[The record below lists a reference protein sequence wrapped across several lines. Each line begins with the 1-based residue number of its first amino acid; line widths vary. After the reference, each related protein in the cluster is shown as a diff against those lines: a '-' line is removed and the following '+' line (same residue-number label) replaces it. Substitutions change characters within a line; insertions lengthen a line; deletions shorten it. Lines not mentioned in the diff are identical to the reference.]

1 MVKTVH
7 VAFASQGGAGNAA
20 INFYQMQRMYGINSE
35 FICRTNKIKISDII
49 FHPALLVFALIDYF
63 LIGKKEAYFFS
74 LFRFKLSSQLLKN
87 IKGSIVHIHWAPG
100 IATIKDLNALG
111 RNNLKIFIHLHDM
124 WFLTGGCHHSLSC
137 MGFTTNCNTCPFARK
152 IYSDIIRESKFQKS
166 NFLKQ
171 DNVYL
176 IAPSTWMQKKIELMD
191 PKLLTKSRLIPNPV
205 NPDNYRPLSKSLAKK
220 IIGVDPNNIVLGFV
234 ASSLNDANKGIQNFV
249 GELEKSRDGSN
260 ITLLFVGDGQIK
272 TQMSSL
278 SFKYVENT
286 SQMSILYS
294 AMDMFINPSIVET
307 FSYTNLEASL
317 HNTPVLSLK
326 NGGSSDTILANLNGF
341 ELESINDLIS
351 KISELLVPNSSYNKI
366 AQSSRSFVLDKFSFN
381 RVNKLLVDFYNL

>member
-20 INFYQMQRMYGINSE
+20 INFYKMQRMYGINSE
-35 FICRTNKIKISDII
+35 FICRTSKIRILDII
-49 FHPALLVFALIDYF
+49 FHPVLLFSALIDYF
-63 LIGKKEAYFFS
+63 LISKKKAYFFS
-74 LFRFKLSSQLLKN
+74 LFRSKLSSQLLKN
-87 IKGSIVHIHWAPG
+87 IKGSIVHIHWVPG
-100 IATIKDLNALG
+100 MATKKDLNALG

-124 WFLTGGCHHSLSC
+124 WFLTGGCHHSFSC

-152 IYSDIIRESKFQKS
+152 IYSDIIRESKFQKL

-176 IAPSTWMQKKIELMD
+176 IAPSTWMQKKIEIMD

-220 IIGVDPNNIVLGFV
+220 IIGVDLNNIVLGFV
-234 ASSLNDANKGIQNFV
+234 ASNLNDANKGIQNFV

-272 TQMSSL
+272 THMSSL
-278 SFKYVENT
+278 TFKYVKNT

-326 NGGSSDTILANLNGF
+326 NGGSGDTISANLNGF
-341 ELESINDLIS
+341 ELESINDIIS
-351 KISELLVPNSSYNKI
+351 KISELLLPNSSYNKI
-366 AQSSRSFVLDKFSFN
+366 AQNSRSFVLDKFSFN
-381 RVNKLLVDFYNL
+381 SVNKQLVDFYNL

>member
-20 INFYQMQRMYGINSE
+20 INFCRMQRMYGINSE
-35 FICRTNKIKISDII
+35 FICRTIKIRISDII
-49 FHPALLVFALIDYF
+49 FHPVLFVFALIDYL
-63 LIGKKEAYFFS
+63 LISKKKVYFFS
-74 LFRFKLSSQLLKN
+74 LFRSKLSSQLLKN
-87 IKGSIVHIHWAPG
+87 IKESIVHIHWAPG
-100 IATIKDLNALG
+100 MATIKDLSALA

-124 WFLTGGCHHSLSC
+124 WFLTGGCHHSFSC
-137 MGFTTNCNTCPFARK
+137 MGFTINCNTCPFARK
-152 IYSDIIRESKFQKS
+152 IYSDIIRESKFQKLV
-166 NFLKQ
+166 FLKQ

-234 ASSLNDANKGIQNFV
+234 ASNLNDANKGIQNFV
-249 GELEKSRDGSN
+249 GELEKSRDGSK

-272 TQMSSL
+272 THMSSL
-278 SFKYVENT
+278 NFKYVENT

-294 AMDMFINPSIVET
+294 AMDVFINPSIVET

-326 NGGSSDTILANLNGF
+326 NGGSSDTISANLNGF
-341 ELESINDLIS
+341 ELESINDIIS
-351 KISELLVPNSSYNKI
+351 KISELLLPNSSYNKI
-366 AQSSRSFVLDKFSFN
+366 AQNSRSFVLDKFGFDH
-381 RVNKLLVDFYNL
+381 VNKQLVDFYNL